1 VDWVKKTRPDNL
13 LPTKKFMSLPKT
25 SAGLKYR
32 MKNTLQAIRAR
43 KQAGVVILIFEIK
56 DFPPKLEDM
65 KKVTSY

>member
-1 VDWVKKTRPDNL
+1 
-13 LPTKKFMSLPKT
+13 
-25 SAGLKYR
+25 